1 MKMKTKKEKLY
12 LALIAVFAAA
22 TLAVILFG
30 GHKTEPVQET
40 YVPVVSEPDH
50 KVVIREVEK
59 LVEVEKT
66 ITGDMLQDGLRDMGT
81 LITEE
86 YYFTEVV
93 SFTSVKKFFKTE
105 LELPFTESG
114 YLASYDGVVT
124 AGLDFTAIKV
134 QKDDDTVTVHLPKTA
149 VQTVSIDPDSFELY
163 SEKIGFANPITVEDY
178 NASLAE
184 LEQTAVD
191 KALERGLLERADAN
205 ARQVITNFVG
215 GLVDLSTVRITFVN
229 G

>member
-1 MKMKTKKEKLY
+1 MKTKKEKLY
-12 LALIAVFAAA
+12 LILIAVFAAA
-22 TLAVILFG
+22 TLAVILFCSRRP
-30 GHKTEPVQET
+30 EPVQET
-40 YVPVVSEPDH
+40 YVPVEGEPDH

-66 ITGDMLQDGLRDMGT
+66 ITGEMMQDGLRDMGT

-124 AGLDFTAIKV
+124 AGLDFTAIRVEKEE
-134 QKDDDTVTVHLPKTA
+134 DRITVHLPKTA

-163 SEKIGFANPITVEDY
+163 SEKIGFANPISAEDY
-178 NASLAE
+178 NTSLAE

-205 ARQVITNFVG
+205 ARQVITNFIG
-215 GLVDLSTVRITFVN
+215 GLTDLSAVQLTFTN
-229 G
+229 S